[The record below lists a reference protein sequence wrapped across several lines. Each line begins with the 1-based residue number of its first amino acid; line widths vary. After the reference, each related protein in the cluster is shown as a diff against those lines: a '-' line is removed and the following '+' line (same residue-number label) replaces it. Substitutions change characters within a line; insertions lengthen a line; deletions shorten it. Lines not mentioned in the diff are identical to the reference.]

1 MKKLNIF
8 QWKWEMLRIMS
19 RPFCHVYVIQWSA
32 RSFESFFFFPQN
44 SMNRFH
50 GCAEECCV
58 VPPWT
63 KASEAK
69 EGGIGIFGFCAKN
82 FGFSVL
88 LFFRIWFSVFV
99 KNINNIFSRLSSIW
113 AAIKRL
119 HWPRT
124 AVKRLIEKNCYC
136 YLEEYVRSQMPL
148 K

>member
-1 MKKLNIF
+1 MK
-8 QWKWEMLRIMS
+8 MRDVAYYVTAIMS
-19 RPFCHVYVIQWSA
+19 RLRDTMECTLIWK
-32 RSFESFFFFPQN
+32 FFFFPQN

-69 EGGIGIFGFCAKN
+69 EGGIWIFGFCAKN

-88 LFFRIWFSVFV
+88 LFFRILFSVFV
-99 KNINNIFSRLSSIW
+99 KNINNIFSGLSSIW

-124 AVKRLIEKNCYC
+124 AAKRLVEKNSYC

>member
-19 RPFCHVYVIQWSA
+19 RPLCHVYVIQWSA

-69 EGGIGIFGFCAKN
+69 EGGIGIFGFWAKN

-99 KNINNIFSRLSSIW
+99 KYINNIFSGLSSIW

-124 AVKRLIEKNCYC
+124 AAKRLVEKNSYC